1 VIDKMPA
8 GGNPMRTIRSFCF
21 AALLLAPLAANA
33 ERSVPSAGD
42 VRPATAEET
51 VTADALV
58 KKHIAAL
65 GGEKLLR
72 AGKSF
77 TYTVSGEKMG
87 KKFTKTVTQARPNK
101 MRVDI
106 TSDDGPASKGF
117 DGKVGWYKKGSAAA
131 VAMTPE
137 EATSMASHAQ
147 FDEPLLDYA
156 KKGTSVKLVGKAEVK
171 GMPAYDLEVTFKSGE
186 VEHHFLDAN
195 SGLLLK
201 RTFMGKG
208 KEGKAVQM
216 SVRFGD
222 YKKVQGRMVNHSV
235 EWDGEDGKASKSIV
249 SDVAYDKKI
258 DAKLFAM
265 PK

>member
-1 VIDKMPA
+1 MREEEES
-8 GGNPMRTIRSFCF
+8 PMRIIRSSISGVV
-21 AALLLAPLAANA
+21 AVALALVPLAASA
-33 ERSVPSAGD
+33 ER
-42 VRPATAEET
+42 AEPRTET
-51 VTADALV
+51 WPERSLTVETIV
-58 KKHIAAL
+58 KKHVAAL

-77 TYTVSGEKMG
+77 TFTVSGEKMG
-87 KKFTKTVTQARPNK
+87 KTFTKTVTQARPNK

-106 TSDDGPASKGF
+106 TSADGPMSKGF
-117 DGKVGWYKKGSAAA
+117 DGKVAWIKKGDAAA
-131 VAMTPE
+131 VAMTAE
-137 EATSMASHAQ
+137 ETASMASHAQ

-156 KKGTSVKLVGKAEVK
+156 KKGMTVKLIGMADVK
-171 GMPAYDLEVTFKSGE
+171 GTQAYDLEVTMKNGD

-195 SGLLLK
+195 TFLLAK
-201 RTFMGKG
+201 RTFKG
-208 KEGKAVQM
+208 KDKDGKVTEM

-235 EWDGEDGKASKSIV
+235 EWDAEDGKSHKSIV
-249 SDVAYDKKI
+249 SKVAYDKKL